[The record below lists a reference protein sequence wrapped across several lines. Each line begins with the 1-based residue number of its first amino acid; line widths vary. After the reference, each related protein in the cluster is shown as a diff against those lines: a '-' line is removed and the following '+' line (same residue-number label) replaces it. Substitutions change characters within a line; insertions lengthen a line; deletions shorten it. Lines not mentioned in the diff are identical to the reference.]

1 MKLPIFR
8 SLALFKKNIQ
18 IQNNKQKISSLKAS
32 NEKCRDG
39 RLSEEVSLSRVNQR
53 WTKDECSL
61 AKIGFGK
68 FGQNFKV
75 KSVEWGEKKHFLTCH
90 LSQAIAELLGTK
102 TESHVRKF
110 FMKNRKTQN
119 LDSVVSELKVPAE
132 GFDGAKQDESIE
144 IMEVE
149 KSTQFFLFFIKI

>member
-1 MKLPIFR
+1 MP
-8 SLALFKKNIQ
+8 KKFNQ

-75 KSVEWGEKKHFLTCH
+75 KFDRIEEIWNFLIRHFP
-90 LSQAIAELLGTK
+90 QAIAELLGTK

-119 LDSVVSELKVPAE
+119 LDSVVSELKVPVE
-132 GFDGAKQDESIE
+132 GFGGAKHDESIE

-149 KSTQFFLFFIKI
+149 KSTQFSSFFSDF